1 MVWYAIISMVI
12 CIRLILNYNKIV
24 EATNKLIKQNSS
36 HLDISHFKLN
46 NNATYD
52 DVCNNLSK
60 IASIIDN
67 HHFAHIIFKKNK
79 IE

>member
-1 MVWYAIISMVI
+1 MVCYAIISMVI

-46 NNATYD
+46 NYATYD

-67 HHFAHIIFKKNK
+67 HHFAHIFLKKNIK
-79 IE
+79 